1 MRTQLIGRVSMD
13 MITIDLSGIE
23 DAQIDDEVIL
33 WGAGLSSDEV
43 SKYANTISY
52 ELFCKITQ
60 RVHYVYV

>member
-1 MRTQLIGRVSMD
+1 MD